1 MTENN
6 NSYKIN
12 GHVTLEKNT
21 TNKTTKKGF
30 ADKRKNIKVDTEAK
44 TEIDIIK
51 VVEKVKYDY
60 EAIQL
65 LIDSYKN
72 SLPPIK
78 RKQFDS
84 LLEAISDKY

>member
-1 MTENN
+1 M
-6 NSYKIN
+6 
-12 GHVTLEKNT
+12 TLEKNT
-21 TNKTTKKGF
+21 TNKITKKSS
-30 ADKRKNIKVDTEAK
+30 ADKRKTIKVDTEAK

-51 VVEKVKYDY
+51 VLAKIKYDY

-78 RKQFDS
+78 REQFAS
-84 LLEAISDKY
+84 LLEAISDKYWYLMSNSFSHKH

>member
-1 MTENN
+1 M
-6 NSYKIN
+6 
-12 GHVTLEKNT
+12 TLEKNT
-21 TNKTTKKGF
+21 TNKTTKKSS
-30 ADKRKNIKVDTEAK
+30 ADKRKTIKVDTEAK

-51 VVEKVKYDY
+51 VLAKIKYDY

>member
-1 MTENN
+1 MENN

-21 TNKTTKKGF
+21 TNKTTKKG
-30 ADKRKNIKVDTEAK
+30 AAAKRRNIKVDTDTK

-51 VVEKVKYDY
+51 VVERVKYDY

>member
-1 MTENN
+1 M
-6 NSYKIN
+6 
-12 GHVTLEKNT
+12 TLEKNT
-21 TNKTTKKGF
+21 TNKTTKKSS
-30 ADKRKNIKVDTEAK
+30 ADKRKTIKVDTEAK

-51 VVEKVKYDY
+51 VLEKIKYDY

-78 RKQFDS
+78 REQFAS

>member
-1 MTENN
+1 MAEKN

-21 TNKTTKKGF
+21 TNKTTKKSS
-30 ADKRKNIKVDTEAK
+30 ADKRKTIKVDTEAK

-51 VVEKVKYDY
+51 VLEKIKYDY

-78 RKQFDS
+78 RKQFTY

>member
-1 MTENN
+1 
-6 NSYKIN
+6 
-12 GHVTLEKNT
+12 VTLEKNT
-21 TNKTTKKGF
+21 TNKTTKKSS
-30 ADKRKNIKVDTEAK
+30 ADKRKTIKVDTEAK

-51 VVEKVKYDY
+51 VLAKIKYDY

-78 RKQFDS
+78 REQFAS

>member
-1 MTENN
+1 M
-6 NSYKIN
+6 
-12 GHVTLEKNT
+12 TLEKNT
-21 TNKTTKKGF
+21 TNKTTKKSS
-30 ADKRKNIKVDTEAK
+30 ADKRKTIKVDTEAK

-51 VVEKVKYDY
+51 VLAKIKYDY

-78 RKQFDS
+78 REQFAS
-84 LLEAISDKY
+84 LLEAISDKYWYLMSNSFSHKH